1 MKTWNLLE
9 DVKSGDLFSGLDSK
23 NVPGPERQ
31 RGWRR
36 QVWFPAR
43 SSSGGTGSVSFPDE
57 WLPNSPHS
65 CSSWP
70 PGWLLDALE
79 NREVLKESM
88 KTECKKGEESITEQV
103 KGLFKTC
110 IFGRLQ
116 GKKTALKVTCRH
128 CMKQHHHPGHLT
140 KSTEEPPT
148 NEAE

>member
-9 DVKSGDLFSGLDSK
+9 DVKSGDPLSGLDSK

-31 RGWRR
+31 RGWMR

-43 SSSGGTGSVSFPDE
+43 SSSGGTGNVSFPDE

-79 NREVLKESM
+79 NRGVLNESM
-88 KTECKKGEESITEQV
+88 NTREKKKNEE
-103 KGLFKTC
+103 
-110 IFGRLQ
+110 
-116 GKKTALKVTCRH
+116 
-128 CMKQHHHPGHLT
+128 
-140 KSTEEPPT
+140 EEYNGASEGT
-148 NEAE
+148 F